1 VILLDTHA
9 WIWAVADPR
18 QLSAAAR
25 RRIAAEPSVGVSAI
39 STWEVAMLVA
49 KARLRLDR
57 DVLTWL
63 RDALARRP
71 MTLLPLTPEV
81 AVASTALTLHGDP
94 SDRII
99 VATALEHGA
108 DLVTADVALRKARIV
123 RCVW

>member
-1 VILLDTHA
+1 MILLDTHA

-18 QLSAAAR
+18 RLSSSVR
-25 RRIAAEPSVGVSAI
+25 RRIDAEPGIGIAAI

-49 KARLRLDR
+49 KGRLQLDR

-63 RDALARRP
+63 RDALALP
-71 MTLLPLTPEV
+71 KTTLLPLTPEV
-81 AVASTALTLHGDP
+81 AVASTALVLHADP

-99 VATALEHGA
+99 VATALEHGV